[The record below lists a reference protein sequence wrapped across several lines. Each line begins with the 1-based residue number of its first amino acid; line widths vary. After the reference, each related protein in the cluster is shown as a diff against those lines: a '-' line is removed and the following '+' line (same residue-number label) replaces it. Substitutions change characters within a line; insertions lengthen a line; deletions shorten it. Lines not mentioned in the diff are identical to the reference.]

1 MIGYYGY
8 RGSGKTLSMIQ
19 NLWRE
24 FKRDPD
30 ICVITNTPL
39 FFPPHPKTGQTL
51 LQHLFYTVDEL
62 QEFFLFAVS
71 EKDRL
76 LSRMTFV
83 VIDEASVA
91 MPSRFFSKIDP
102 FVLPF
107 LAESRKMNVEIFF
120 TTQHPSRVDVILRE
134 LTETWYQCSPVIG
147 FLPWIRR
154 EEQDL
159 SPNGEIVQSFKVDF
173 LIFVKKYWPM
183 YDTTWIVGINPALL
197 PPKTERQLKMESF
210 LQNYNPSWREQ
221 ALPAFSKRGIAGV
234 SGGVT
239 DRGDVTRPEVPEIPA
254 PPNNRGLQS

>member
-8 RGSGKTLSMIQ
+8 RGSGKTLSLVA

-24 FKRDPD
+24 FVRDPD

-39 FFPPHPKTGQTL
+39 TFPPHPKTGQVL

-62 QEFFLFAVS
+62 QEFFLFAVA
-71 EKDRL
+71 EKDRIL
-76 LSRMTFV
+76 TRMTFV
-83 VIDEASVA
+83 IVDEASVA

-120 TTQHPSRVDVILRE
+120 TTQHPSRVDVVLRE
-134 LTETWYQCSPVIG
+134 LTETWFQCSPVIG

-159 SPNGEIVQSFKVDF
+159 SPNGEILNSYKVDF
-173 LIFVKKYWPM
+173 LLRVKKYWPM
-183 YDTTWIVGINPALL
+183 YDTHWIVGINPALL
-197 PPKTERQLKMESF
+197 PKKTEQQRKMDSF
-210 LQNYNPSWREQ
+210 LQNYNPSWRLQ
-221 ALPAFSKRGIAGV
+221 APLAVSKRGIGVV
-234 SGGVT
+234 SGGIT
-239 DRGDVTRPEVPEIPA
+239 DRGDVMLPDA
-254 PPNNRGLQS
+254 PPNNRGLHGNL